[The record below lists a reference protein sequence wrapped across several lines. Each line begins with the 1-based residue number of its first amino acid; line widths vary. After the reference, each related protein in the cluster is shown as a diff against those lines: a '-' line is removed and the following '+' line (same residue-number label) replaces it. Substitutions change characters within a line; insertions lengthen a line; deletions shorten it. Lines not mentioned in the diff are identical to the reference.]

1 MQMAEDDWRA
11 ASGHRTYSSPR
22 RLPPPDG
29 MSDLDQLLA
38 YEHIRQLA
46 NRYALAVNMRDLDA
60 LVELFVEDVKVA
72 GGRSGRA
79 ALRDTFLMHMGSA
92 EVDVLEVTTHVINL
106 LDADH
111 ALGTVYSRCEMGG
124 RGAWARQSI
133 AYEDRYE
140 RHDETWYFVTRNH
153 LLFYGLELPER
164 PLDQPSANWPERTV
178 GRGSVPYD
186 WPSWQARA
194 QGDSADSASC

>member
-1 MQMAEDDWRA
+1 MIDDDWRA
-11 ASGHRTYSSPR
+11 PSGRRAYSSAGR
-22 RLPPPDG
+22 VPPPEG

-46 NRYALAVNMRDLDA
+46 HRYALAVNMRDLGA
-60 LVELFVEDVKVA
+60 LVELFVDDVKVQDGA
-72 GGRSGRA
+72 TGRD
-79 ALRDTFLMHMGSA
+79 ALTEMFRLHMAA

-111 ALGTVYSRCEMGG
+111 AVGTVYSRCEMGG
-124 RGAWARQSI
+124 RGVWARQSI

-140 RHDETWYFVTRNH
+140 RRDLMWYFVSRNH

-164 PLDQPSANWPERTV
+164 PLDQPPAHWPERLV

-186 WPSWQARA
+186 WPTWQRAR
-194 QGDSADSASC
+194 SS

>member
-1 MQMAEDDWRA
+1 MTDDDWRA
-11 ASGHRTYSSPR
+11 PSGRRAYSSAR
-22 RLPPPDG
+22 RVPPPEG

-46 NRYALAVNMRDLDA
+46 HRYALAVNMRDLGA
-60 LVELFVEDVKVA
+60 LVELFVDDVKVQD
-72 GGRSGRA
+72 GGTGRD
-79 ALRDTFLMHMGSA
+79 ALTEMFRLHMAA

-124 RGAWARQSI
+124 RRVWARQSI

-140 RHDETWYFVTRNH
+140 RRDRMWYFVNRNH

-164 PLDQPSANWPERTV
+164 PLDQPPANWPERLV

-186 WPSWQARA
+186 WPTWQGAR
-194 QGDSADSASC
+194 SS